1 MIAPHDSEIAS
12 ETVSAFATAFH
23 TPVLVDAVL
32 RACAAAVTVLDGTLG
47 GGGHSAALLSAGKR
61 VTALDRDPSA
71 IAVASAR
78 LRDALVAGTL
88 DVVQCNYAD
97 VDRMPALD
105 GRTFDAILLDLGV
118 SSRQLDDDA
127 RGFSFR
133 VGAPL
138 DMRMEGQGVSAAD
151 WLNSESEEALVLAFR
166 AYGDEPRAPRLAR
179 QVVERRAVRP
189 FTVSDDFVNAIRAT
203 LGARSGPSDFARLFQ
218 ALRIAV
224 NDELSGLARALPALR
239 DRLSPGGLFLVMAYH
254 SGEDRLVK
262 HAFRDWSAACTCPP
276 RAPFCQCDGVA
287 LGSLHT
293 RKASVADAG
302 EIARNPRARSAHL
315 RIWQKAE

>member
-1 MIAPHDSEIAS
+1 MIVAPDPNA
-12 ETVSAFATAFH
+12 TLAFATPYHA
-23 TPVLVDAVL
+23 PVLVGAVL
-32 RACAAAVTVLDGTLG
+32 TACARATTVLDGTLG
-47 GGGHSAALLSAGKR
+47 GGGHTAALLAAGKQ
-61 VTALDRDPSA
+61 VTALDRDPEA
-71 IAVASAR
+71 IRVASER
-78 LRDALVAGTL
+78 LREPLAAGAL
-88 DVVQCNYAD
+88 DIVQCNYAD
-97 VDRMPALD
+97 IDVVPALA

-138 DMRMEGQGVSAAD
+138 DMRMDARGQSASD
-151 WLNSESEEALVLAFR
+151 WLNAADEAALFQAFR
-166 AYGDEPRAPRLAR
+166 EYGDEPRAHRLAR
-179 QVVERRAVRP
+179 VVIERRVLRP

-224 NDELSGLARALPALR
+224 NDELAGLSRALPALR
-239 DRLSPGGLFLVMAYH
+239 DRLTPGGLFLVMAYH

-262 HAFRDWSAACTCPP
+262 HAFRDWSTDCTCPP

-287 LGSLHT
+287 LGTLHT
-293 RKASVADAG
+293 RKAILADAG
-302 EIARNPRARSAHL
+302 EIALNPRARSAHL
-315 RIWQKAE
+315 RIWQRAA

>member
-1 MIAPHDSEIAS
+1 MIAPPDPQTAS
-12 ETVSAFATAFH
+12 SFATSYHA
-23 TPVLVDAVL
+23 PVLVDAVL
-32 RACAAAVTVLDGTLG
+32 RACATAATVLDGTLG
-47 GGGHSAALLSAGKR
+47 GGGHTAALLGAGKR
-61 VTALDRDPSA
+61 VTALDRDPAA
-71 IAVASAR
+71 IAVASER
-78 LRDALVAGTL
+78 LRDALTAGTL
-88 DVVQCNYAD
+88 DIVQCNYAD
-97 VDRMPALD
+97 VDTMPTLAGRM
-105 GRTFDAILLDLGV
+105 FDAVLLDLGV

-138 DMRMEGQGVSAAD
+138 DMRMEGRGVSAAE
-151 WLNSESEEALVLAFR
+151 WLNCEPEDALVAAFR
-166 AYGDEPRAPRLAR
+166 AYGDEPRAPKLAR

-224 NDELSGLARALPALR
+224 NDELSGLTRALPALR
-239 DRLSPGGLFLVMAYH
+239 DRLTPGGVFLVMAYH

-262 HAFRDWSAACTCPP
+262 HAFRDWSTACSCPP

-287 LGSLHT
+287 LGTLHT
-293 RKASVADAG
+293 RKALVADAG
-302 EIARNPRARSAHL
+302 EIALNPRARSAHL
-315 RIWQKAE
+315 RIWQKVG

>member
-1 MIAPHDSEIAS
+1 MLAANDSNTAL
-12 ETVSAFATAFH
+12 AFATSYHA
-23 TPVLVDAVL
+23 PVLVEAVL
-32 RACAAAVTVLDGTLG
+32 RACRSAVTVLDGTLG
-47 GGGHSAALLSAGKR
+47 GGGHTAALLGAGKR
-61 VTALDRDPSA
+61 VTSLDRDPAA
-71 IAVASAR
+71 IAVASER
-78 LRDALVAGTL
+78 LADDLRRGTL
-88 DVVQCNYAD
+88 DIVQCNYAD
-97 VDRMPALD
+97 VNTVPALT

-118 SSRQLDDDA
+118 SSHQLDDDA

-138 DMRMEGQGVSAAD
+138 DMRMDARGQSAAE
-151 WLNSESEEALVLAFR
+151 WLNTADDATLVHAFR
-166 AYGDEPRAPRLAR
+166 AYGDEPKAHRLAR
-179 QVVERRAVRP
+179 VVVERRVLRP

-224 NDELSGLARALPALR
+224 NDELAGLTRALPALR

-262 HAFRDWSAACTCPP
+262 HAFRDWSTDCTCPP

-287 LGSLHT
+287 LGTLHT
-293 RKASVADAG
+293 RKAILADAG
-302 EIARNPRARSAHL
+302 EIALNPRARSAHL
-315 RIWQKAE
+315 RIWQRAE